1 LLTEKANFT
10 NQFHPVDINV
20 KTFGKKQTITVI
32 EEPLK
37 EFTAISRDWF
47 EQKAFNLQ
55 VDNTEK
61 ELLLKIEKSNNTIND
76 IADMFSGIKSYE
88 VGKGKPAQTE
98 KIRNEKPYTAE
109 IKLDELWQ
117 PFFDGK
123 HIGRYQLFWKN
134 NNWIKYGEWLAAP
147 RNPENFE
154 GEKILIRKITGK
166 TLLAS
171 YIPDTS
177 YCNTLLFVLKL
188 KDKNYS
194 YKNILGVL
202 NSNLIGWYFRKKF
215 QINDDDTFP
224 QIMIRDILQFPIP
237 KIEPK
242 IQNEIEK
249 NVDFI
254 LQLNKELQTE
264 TLPEIKE
271 QIQSRIGYCEDK
283 INEIVYGLYGL
294 TEEEIK
300 IIEK

>member
-1 LLTEKANFT
+1 VN
-10 NQFHPVDINV
+10 VSV
-20 KTFGKKQTITVI
+20 KTFGKKQTITSVD
-32 EEPLK
+32 EPLK
-37 EFTAISRDWF
+37 EFTADSKDWF

-61 ELLLKIEKSNNTIND
+61 VLLSKIEMSNNVISD
-76 IADMFSGIKSYE
+76 IAEMFSGIKSYE

-98 KIRNEKPYTAE
+98 KIRNEKPYTSK
-109 IKLDELWQ
+109 IKTDNSWK

-123 HIGRYQLFWKN
+123 HIGRYQLLWQD
-134 NNWIKYGEWLAAP
+134 NNWIKYGQWLAAP
-147 RNPENFE
+147 RDPENFE

-188 KDKNYS
+188 KDKDYS
-194 YKNILGVL
+194 YKSILGVL

-237 KIEPK
+237 EIESK
-242 IQNEIEK
+242 TQNEIAR
-249 NVDFI
+249 NVD
-254 LQLNKELQTE
+254 LLLRLNKELQNTI
-264 TLPEIKE
+264 LPEKSE
-271 QIQSRIGYCEDK
+271 QLKHRIEYTESK
-283 INEIVYGLYGL
+283 IDELVYQLYGL
-294 TEEEIK
+294 TEEDIK
-300 IIEK
+300 IIEKSI